1 MLKSILIG
9 NVGGDAK
16 VINKDG
22 RSFATFRVAHN
33 DSWKDAAGQEH
44 SSVMWIDCILDSD
57 SKVLP
62 YIKAGIQVFV
72 EGAVSLRVYSSEKD
86 RCMKAGMTLKVQRI
100 ELLGGSSDVVPRR
113 LFSAQGAIYDV
124 TKYFRCDNAAGE
136 VLRDSRGKEFAVDDN
151 GWVVPMEQAQE
162 QINAGGTA
170 NG

>member
-9 NVGGDAK
+9 NVGGSAK
-16 VINKDG
+16 VIEKDG
-22 RSFATFRVAHN
+22 RSFASFRVAHN

-62 YIKAGIQVFV
+62 YIKAGVQVFV

-86 RCMKAGMTLKVQRI
+86 RCMKAGMTLKVQRL
-100 ELLGGSSDVVPRR
+100 ELLGGSSDDVPRR
-113 LFSAQGAIYDV
+113 LYDENGVIYDV
-124 TKYFRCDNAAGE
+124 SKYYYAPKSAGK
-136 VLRDSRGKEFAVDDN
+136 VLRDSKGKEYAADDN
-151 GWVVPMEQAQE
+151 NWVVPMEQAKE
-162 QINAGGTA
+162 QINAGGAA